1 MNISFLLLISILSLG
16 AIVCSTVWAQN
27 DSPKPVEVLPGDI
40 KWADNP
46 ALQSGGKIAV
56 LAGKPAESGLYAFR
70 LKFPADFKVMPHSH
84 PEQRIYTVIAGTWH
98 IGLGDKF
105 EPAKLKAFPV
115 GSLYVVP
122 AGVSHFHWAK
132 SGESIVQ
139 INGIGPTATDYVNS
153 ADDPRNKPA
162 KTGE

>member
-1 MNISFLLLISILSLG
+1 MNNSLEMLIISLVFAAVI
-16 AIVCSTVWAQN
+16 CSTVWAQG
-27 DSPKPVEVLPGDI
+27 DQPKPVQFISSDI

-46 ALQSGGKIAV
+46 ALQSGGQIAV
-56 LAGKPAESGLYAFR
+56 LVGNPAQVGLYAFR

-84 PEQRIYTVIAGTWH
+84 PEERIYTVIAGTWY

-122 AGVSHFHWAK
+122 ANVSHFHWAK
-132 SGESIVQ
+132 SGESVVQ
-139 INGIGPTATDYVNS
+139 VNAVGPTATNYVNS
-153 ADDPRNKPA
+153 ADDPRK
-162 KTGE
+162 K